1 MVARVLPAKRFD
13 ETADLASRLEDY
25 AINDAVGEM
34 AKDIQSAAATFI
46 RLTLALIEPT
56 LQNVETALR
65 KR

>member
-1 MVARVLPAKRFD
+1 MVARVLPPRRFD

-25 AINDAVGEM
+25 AINDAEGKM
-34 AKDIQSAAATFI
+34 AKDIQSAATFI